1 MHKDVS
7 VLERKGH
14 IFAKMKCVQK
24 IKNARNTI
32 LLPLLLVAFMVFCA
46 VWIYDEASTHYT
58 WQWARV
64 WRYVGTFQSGQ
75 AGQAA
80 KFFEAF
86 KAGPL
91 LQGLGITLLLVVY
104 GFVFTCLFALCLVF
118 MKLGRSPVLT
128 AVSSGIISL
137 IRNTPLLIQLFLWY
151 FVFAGIFS
159 LNPFVTAVLC
169 LALFE
174 GVYLAEIVR
183 SGIISI
189 PHTQWE
195 ASFSLGMTL
204 PKTLVHVI
212 MPQVFR
218 NVLPSLAGQF
228 ISLIKDTSLVS
239 AIAVADL
246 TLQARNVIAETYL
259 SFEIWLAAA
268 VCYFVL
274 TLFVSVPFGFLTR
287 HFAKQYKK

>member
-1 MHKDVS
+1 MHEERTK
-7 VLERKGH
+7 LERKEH
-14 IFAKMKCVQK
+14 ILASMKY
-24 IKNARNTI
+24 A
-32 LLPLLLVAFMVFCA
+32 LLPLVLVACMVFCA
-46 VWIYDEASTHYT
+46 VWIYNEASTHYT

-64 WRYVGTFQSGQ
+64 WRYAAVFQ
-75 AGQAA
+75 AGQAENFLA
-80 KFFEAF
+80 GF
-86 KAGPL
+86 KAGL
-91 LQGLGITLLLVVY
+91 LLKGLGITLLLVLYSV
-104 GFVFTCLFALCLVF
+104 VFTCLFALCLVF
-118 MKLGRSPVLT
+118 MKLCLSPVLI
-128 AVSSGIISL
+128 AVSSGVISL

-151 FVFAGIFS
+151 FVFADIFS
-159 LNPFVTAVLC
+159 LPPFVTAVLC

-174 GVYLAEIVR
+174 GVYLAEILR
-183 SGIISI
+183 SGIIAI

-218 NVLPSLAGQF
+218 NVLPSMAGQF

-246 TLQARNVIAETYL
+246 TLQARSIISETYL
-259 SFEIWLAAA
+259 SFEIWLVVAL
-268 VCYFVL
+268 CYFSL
-274 TLFVSVPFGFLTR
+274 TLFVSVPFWFLTR